1 MRKLF
6 FSIIALLLMLCAC
19 SEQIDTSARYVFQ
32 YHTIASY
39 LEAHPVY
46 SQYVDLLKKVKIN
59 PHRETS
65 TVYQLLTARG
75 NYTVFAITN
84 DAIDAYLQDLVDDGL
99 IAEPTWDSFTD
110 SVKLD
115 SIRAVIVRN
124 SVIDGFDREDQRF
137 SIDQTDKNTEL
148 ALPTLSDHRLTIN
161 DSKTSPDSF
170 FVNKICP
177 IDPVNHDIPVINGF
191 IHQLHKVIAPKD
203 ESCARY
209 LQNILDNKT
218 DGYLLM
224 ARVIQACNLLGMLSK
239 VIDEQYE
246 VMYQRGEIPDMK
258 NYQEKSGGDKSATSG
273 DPDAHAPEHRKYGY
287 TIFAETD
294 DYWRS
299 QGIDPAGPDA
309 LQQLIDWIQK
319 KKMFFTEDANKTDEN
334 YSSPEHILYRWVTYH
349 ILPMR
354 IPSNKLVYHCNEMGY
369 SIARPLSYTIPVF
382 EWYPTLGENPRRLLK
397 IYESKESEGVFL
409 NRFPVLDNTFSGTGN
424 EVSCDPANI
433 GIFIDRESDLAVLND
448 ITNACIY
455 PITTPLAYTDA
466 VRDELA
472 KERIRF
478 DLFSLFP
485 EAITNNIRRADSME
499 GKYQHVYVPQDQ
511 VYKYFENCSI
521 LNEETHFIHYNGY
534 RIDWPNYC
542 QDEDKVFGKYDIMFT
557 LPPVPKRG
565 TYELRYK
572 VLATTARG
580 ITQVYFGSDP
590 NNLPAAGIPINMG
603 VGLARTYLGSSVAE
617 SDFGWHGLD
626 DASYSVDGQADEDA
640 IIEVDH
646 KLRNHGLM
654 KAGRHEYGEG
664 KTARNDARQTRHILV
679 RQTLDPN
686 KTYYIRFKSVLDTD
700 KKELYLDYFE
710 WCPKE
715 IYDNPS
721 KPEDVW

>member
-6 FSIIALLLMLCAC
+6 FSFTALLLMVCAC
-19 SEQIDTSARYVFQ
+19 SEQIDTSSRYVFQ

-46 SQYVDLLKKVKIN
+46 SEYVDLLKKVKIN
-59 PHRETS
+59 PYKETS

-84 DAIDAYLQDLVDDGL
+84 DAIEAYLQDLVDEGL
-99 IAEPTWDSFTD
+99 ISEPSWDAFTD
-110 SVKLD
+110 STKLD

-124 SVIDGFDREDQRF
+124 SVIDGFDREDQRYA
-137 SIDQTDKNTEL
+137 INMVDKNTEL
-148 ALPTLSDHRLTIN
+148 SLPTLSDHRLTIN
-161 DSKTSPDSF
+161 DSKNSPDSF

-177 IDPVNHDIPVINGF
+177 IDPINHDIPVINGY
-191 IHQLHKVIAPKD
+191 IHQLHKVIAPLD

-218 DGYLLM
+218 EGYLMM
-224 ARVIQACNLLGMLSK
+224 ARVIQACNLLDMLGM
-239 VIDEQYE
+239 VRDDVYEQKYL
-246 VMYQRGEIPDMK
+246 RGEIPDMK
-258 NYQEKSGGDKSATSG
+258 DYQAKSGGDKSATSG

-299 QGIDPAGPDA
+299 QGVDPAAPDA
-309 LQQLIDWIQK
+309 LQQLINWLQTN
-319 KKMFFTEDANKTDEN
+319 KMYFSEEANKTDDN
-334 YSSPEHILYRWVTYH
+334 YASPEHILYRWVTYH

-354 IPSNKLVYHCNEMGY
+354 IPANKLVYNCNEIGSPY
-369 SIARPLSYTIPVF
+369 TRPVLSLPIY
-382 EWYPTLGENPRRLLK
+382 EWYCTVGEGLRRLLK
-397 IYESKESEGVFL
+397 IYESKESQGVYL
-409 NRFPVLDNTFSGTGN
+409 NRFPVLDNALSGTGH
-424 EVSCDPANI
+424 EVSCDPHKTGILI
-433 GIFIDRESDLAVLND
+433 GRESDMAVLND

-455 PITTPLAYTDA
+455 PLDGPLAYTDA

-478 DLFSLFP
+478 DLFAMFP
-485 EAITNNIRRADSME
+485 EAISNNLRRADSAE

-511 VYKYFENCSI
+511 TYKYFENCSI

-534 RIDWPNYC
+534 RTDWPNYC

-572 VLATTARG
+572 VLATAARG

-590 NNLPAAGIPINMG
+590 GNLPAAGIPVNMAEG
-603 VGLARTYLGSSVAE
+603 IAITYGGEGASWGDLT
-617 SDFGWHGLD
+617 
-626 DASYSVDGQADEDA
+626 DAGRDEDE
-640 IIEVDH
+640 IIEIDH

-654 KAGRHEYGEG
+654 KAGRHEYGES
-664 KTARNDARQTRHILV
+664 KTARDDERQKRHILV
-679 RQTLDPN
+679 RQTLDP
-686 KTYYIRFKSVLDTD
+686 KYTYYIRFKSVLDTD

>member
-1 MRKLF
+1 MY
-6 FSIIALLLMLCAC
+6 
-19 SEQIDTSARYVFQ
+19 T
-32 YHTIASY
+32 
-39 LEAHPVY
+39 
-46 SQYVDLLKKVKIN
+46 QYVDLLKKVKIN
-59 PHRETS
+59 PYRETS

-84 DAIDAYLQDLVDDGL
+84 DAIDAYLQDLVDEGL
-99 IAEPTWDSFTD
+99 IAEPSWDSFTD

-115 SIRAVIVRN
+115 SIRGVIIRN
-124 SVIDGFDREDQRF
+124 SIIDGFDREDQRY
-137 SIDQTDKNTEL
+137 SINMVDKNTEL
-148 ALPTLSDHRLTIN
+148 SLPTLSDHRLTIN
-161 DSKTSPDSF
+161 DSKNSPDSF

-191 IHQLHKVIAPKD
+191 VHQLHKVIAPRD
-203 ESCARY
+203 ESCSRY

-218 DGYLLM
+218 EGYLMM
-224 ARVIQACNLLGMLSK
+224 ARVIQACGLLDLLSM
-239 VIDEQYE
+239 VRDDEYE
-246 VMYQRGEIPDMK
+246 QKYLRGEIPDMK
-258 NYQEKSGGDKSATSG
+258 DYQAKSGGDKSATAG
-273 DPDAHAPEHRKYGY
+273 DPDAHVPEHRKYGY

-294 DYWRS
+294 EYWRS
-299 QGIDPAGPDA
+299 QGIDPAAPDA
-309 LQQLIDWIQK
+309 LQQLINWLQSN
-319 KKMFFTEDANKTDEN
+319 KMYFSEDANKTDDN

-354 IPSNKLVYHCNEMGY
+354 IPSNKLVYHCNEIGY
-369 SIARPLSYTIPVF
+369 NVSRPLVYTLPVY
-382 EWYPTLGENPRRLLK
+382 EWYCTIGEGIRRLLK

-409 NRFPVLDNTFSGTGN
+409 NRFPVLDNALSGTGY
-424 EVSCDPANI
+424 ELSCDPKKT
-433 GIFIDRESDLAVLND
+433 GIFIDRESDMAVVND

-455 PITTPLAYTDA
+455 PLGGPLAYTDV

-478 DLFSLFP
+478 DLFAMFP

-511 VYKYFENCSI
+511 TYKYFENCSI

-534 RIDWPNYC
+534 RTDWPNYC

-572 VLATTARG
+572 VLATAARG

-590 NNLPAAGIPINMG
+590 GNLPAAGIPVNMAEG
-603 VGLARTYLGSSVAE
+603 IAITYGGDGASW
-617 SDFGWHGLD
+617 SDLTDSGR
-626 DASYSVDGQADEDA
+626 DEDE
-640 IIEVDH
+640 INEIDH

-654 KAGRHEYGEG
+654 KAGRHEYGEN
-664 KTARNDARQTRHILV
+664 KTARDDERQKRHILV
-679 RQTLDPN
+679 RQTLDP
-686 KTYYIRFKSVLDTD
+686 KETYYIRFKSVLDTD

-715 IYDNPS
+715 IYDNPA

>member
-6 FSIIALLLMLCAC
+6 FSLTALLLMVCAC
-19 SEQIDTSARYVFQ
+19 SEQIDTSSRYVFQ

-39 LEAHPVY
+39 LESHPVY
-46 SQYVDLLKKVKIN
+46 SGYVDLLKKVKIN
-59 PHRETS
+59 PYKETS

-84 DAIDAYLQDLVDDGL
+84 DAIDAYLQDLVEEGL
-99 IAEPTWDSFTD
+99 ITEPSWESFTD

-115 SIRAVIVRN
+115 SIRGVIVRN
-124 SVIDGFDREDQRF
+124 SVIDGFDREDQRY

-161 DSKTSPDSF
+161 DSKNSPDSF

-177 IDPVNHDIPVINGF
+177 IDPVNHDIPVINGY

-209 LQNILDNKT
+209 LQNILDNRT
-218 DGYLLM
+218 DGYLMM
-224 ARVIQACNLLGMLSK
+224 ARVIQACGLLDMLAM
-239 VIDEQYE
+239 VIDDVYEQKYL
-246 VMYQRGEIPDMK
+246 RGEIPDMK
-258 NYQEKSGGDKSATSG
+258 DYQAKSGGDKSATPG

-287 TIFAETD
+287 TIFAEPD
-294 DYWRS
+294 EYWRS
-299 QGIDPAGPDA
+299 QGVDPAAPDA
-309 LQQLIDWIQK
+309 LQQLINWIQK
-319 KKMFFTEDANKTDEN
+319 NKMYFSEDENKTDEN

-354 IPSNKLVYHCNEMGY
+354 IPANKLVYHCNEMGY
-369 SIARPLSYTIPVF
+369 SVARPLTYTLPVY
-382 EWYPTLGENPRRLLK
+382 EWYCTVGKGIRRLLK
-397 IYESKESEGVFL
+397 IYESKESEGVYL
-409 NRFPVLDNTFSGTGN
+409 NRFPVIDNALTGTGF
-424 EVSCDPANI
+424 EISCEANKS
-433 GIFIDRESDLAVLND
+433 GILVDRESDKTVVND
-448 ITNACIY
+448 IVNACIY
-455 PITTPLAYTDA
+455 PLAGPLAYTDA

-478 DLFSLFP
+478 DLFAMFP
-485 EAITNNIRRADSME
+485 EAITNNLRRADSSE
-499 GKYQHVYVPQDQ
+499 GKYQHVYVPQDPT
-511 VYKYFENCSI
+511 YKYFDNCSI

-534 RIDWPNYC
+534 RTDWPNYC

-572 VLATTARG
+572 VLATAARG

-590 NNLPAAGIPINMG
+590 GNLPAAGIPVNMAEG
-603 VGLARTYLGSSVAE
+603 IAITYAGEGGSWG
-617 SDFGWHGLD
+617 DLTDNGR
-626 DASYSVDGQADEDA
+626 DEDD
-640 IIEVDH
+640 IIEIDH

-664 KTARNDARQTRHILV
+664 KTARDDERQKRHILV
-679 RQTLDPN
+679 RQTLDPKN
-686 KTYYIRFKSVLDTD
+686 TYYIRFKSVLDTD

>member
-6 FSIIALLLMLCAC
+6 FSLTALLLMVCAC
-19 SEQIDTSARYVFQ
+19 SEQIDTSSRYVFQ

-39 LEAHPVY
+39 LESHPVY
-46 SQYVDLLKKVKIN
+46 SEYVDLLKKVKIN
-59 PHRETS
+59 PYKETS

-84 DAIDAYLQDLVDDGL
+84 DAIDTYLQDLVEEGL
-99 IAEPTWDSFTD
+99 ITEPTWESFTD

-115 SIRAVIVRN
+115 SIRGVIVRN
-124 SVIDGFDREDQRF
+124 SVIDGFDREDQRY

-161 DSKTSPDSF
+161 DSKNSPDSF

-177 IDPVNHDIPVINGF
+177 IDPVNHDIPVINGY

-209 LQNILDNKT
+209 LQNILDNRT
-218 DGYLLM
+218 DGYLMM
-224 ARVIQACNLLGMLSK
+224 ARVIQACGLLDMLAM
-239 VIDEQYE
+239 VIDDVYEQKYL
-246 VMYQRGEIPDMK
+246 RGEIPDMK
-258 NYQEKSGGDKSATSG
+258 DYQAKSGGDKSATPG

-287 TIFAETD
+287 TIFAEPD
-294 DYWRS
+294 EYWRS
-299 QGIDPAGPDA
+299 QGVDPAAPDA
-309 LQQLIDWIQK
+309 LQQLINWIQK
-319 KKMFFTEDANKTDEN
+319 NKMYFSEDENKTDEN

-354 IPSNKLVYHCNEMGY
+354 IPANKLVYHCNEMGY
-369 SIARPLSYTIPVF
+369 SVARPLTYTLPVY
-382 EWYPTLGENPRRLLK
+382 EWYCTVGKGIRRLLK
-397 IYESKESEGVFL
+397 IYESKESEGVYL
-409 NRFPVLDNTFSGTGN
+409 NRFPVIDNALTGTGF
-424 EVSCDPANI
+424 EISCEANKS
-433 GIFIDRESDLAVLND
+433 GILVDRESDKTVVND
-448 ITNACIY
+448 IVNACIY
-455 PITTPLAYTDA
+455 PLAGPLAYTDA

-478 DLFSLFP
+478 DLFAMFP
-485 EAITNNIRRADSME
+485 EAITNNLRRADSSE
-499 GKYQHVYVPQDQ
+499 GKYQHVYVPQDPT
-511 VYKYFENCSI
+511 YKYFDNCSI

-534 RIDWPNYC
+534 RTDWPNYC

-572 VLATTARG
+572 VLATDARG

-590 NNLPAAGIPINMG
+590 GNLPAAGIPVNMAEG
-603 VGLARTYLGSSVAE
+603 IAITYAGEGGSWG
-617 SDFGWHGLD
+617 DLTDNGR
-626 DASYSVDGQADEDA
+626 DEDD
-640 IIEVDH
+640 IIEIDH

-664 KTARNDARQTRHILV
+664 KTARDDERQKRHILV
-679 RQTLDPN
+679 RQTLDPKN
-686 KTYYIRFKSVLDTD
+686 TYYIRFKSVLDTD

>member
-6 FSIIALLLMLCAC
+6 FSLTALLLMVCAC
-19 SEQIDTSARYVFQ
+19 SEQIDTSSRYVFQ

-39 LEAHPVY
+39 LESHPVY
-46 SQYVDLLKKVKIN
+46 SEYVDLLKKVKIN
-59 PHRETS
+59 PYKETS

-84 DAIDAYLQDLVDDGL
+84 DAIDTYLQDLVEEGL
-99 IAEPTWDSFTD
+99 ITEPTWESFTD

-115 SIRAVIVRN
+115 SIRGVIVRN
-124 SVIDGFDREDQRF
+124 SVIDGFDREDQRY

-161 DSKTSPDSF
+161 DSKNSPDSF

-177 IDPVNHDIPVINGF
+177 IDPVNHDIPVINGY

-209 LQNILDNKT
+209 LQNILDNRT
-218 DGYLLM
+218 DGYLMM
-224 ARVIQACNLLGMLSK
+224 ARVIQACGLLDMLGM
-239 VIDEQYE
+239 VIDDVYEQKYL
-246 VMYQRGEIPDMK
+246 RGEIPDMK
-258 NYQEKSGGDKSATSG
+258 DYQAKSGGDKSATPG

-287 TIFAETD
+287 TIFAEPD

-299 QGIDPAGPDA
+299 QGVDPAAPDA
-309 LQQLIDWIQK
+309 LQQLINWIQK
-319 KKMFFTEDANKTDEN
+319 NKMYFSEDENITDDN

-354 IPSNKLVYHCNEMGY
+354 IPANKLVYHCNEMGY
-369 SIARPLSYTIPVF
+369 SVARPLTYTLPVY
-382 EWYPTLGENPRRLLK
+382 EWYCTVGKGIRRLLK
-397 IYESKESEGVFL
+397 IYESKESEGVYL
-409 NRFPVLDNTFSGTGN
+409 NRFPVIDNALTGTGF
-424 EVSCDPANI
+424 EISCEANKS
-433 GIFIDRESDLAVLND
+433 GILVDRESDKTVVND
-448 ITNACIY
+448 IVNACIY
-455 PITTPLAYTDA
+455 PLAGPLAYTDA

-478 DLFSLFP
+478 DLFAMFP
-485 EAITNNIRRADSME
+485 EAITNNLRRADSSE
-499 GKYQHVYVPQDQ
+499 GKYQHVYVPQDPT
-511 VYKYFENCSI
+511 YKYFDNCSI

-534 RIDWPNYC
+534 RTDWPNYC

-572 VLATTARG
+572 VLATAARG

-590 NNLPAAGIPINMG
+590 GNLPAAGIPVNMAEG
-603 VGLARTYLGSSVAE
+603 IAITYAGEGGSWG
-617 SDFGWHGLD
+617 DLTDNGR
-626 DASYSVDGQADEDA
+626 DEDD
-640 IIEVDH
+640 IIEIDH

-664 KTARNDARQTRHILV
+664 KTARDDERQKRHILV
-679 RQTLDPN
+679 RQTLDPKN
-686 KTYYIRFKSVLDTD
+686 TYYIRFKSVLDTD

>member
-6 FSIIALLLMLCAC
+6 FSFTALLLMVCAC
-19 SEQIDTSARYVFQ
+19 SEQIDTSERYVFQ

-46 SQYVDLLKKVKIN
+46 SEYVDLLKKVKIN
-59 PHRETS
+59 PYKETS

-84 DAIDAYLQDLVDDGL
+84 DAIEDYLQDLVDGGL
-99 IAEPTWDSFTD
+99 ISEPSWDAFTD
-110 SVKLD
+110 SAKLD

-124 SVIDGFDREDQRF
+124 SVIDGFDREDQRY
-137 SIDQTDKNTEL
+137 SINMVDKNTEL
-148 ALPTLSDHRLTIN
+148 SLPTLSDHRLTIN
-161 DSKTSPDSF
+161 DSKNSPDSF
-170 FVNKICP
+170 FVNNICP
-177 IDPVNHDIPVINGF
+177 IDPINHDIPVINGY
-191 IHQLHKVIAPKD
+191 IHQLHKVIAPLD

-218 DGYLLM
+218 EGYLMM
-224 ARVIQACNLLGMLSK
+224 ARVIQACNLLDMLSM
-239 VIDEQYE
+239 VRDDVYEQKYL
-246 VMYQRGEIPDMK
+246 RGEIPDMK
-258 NYQEKSGGDKSATSG
+258 DYQAKSGGDKSATPG

-294 DYWRS
+294 EYWRS
-299 QGIDPAGPDA
+299 QGIDPAAPDA
-309 LQQLIDWIQK
+309 LQQLIDWLQK
-319 KKMFFTEDANKTDEN
+319 NKMYFSEEVNKTDDN
-334 YSSPEHILYRWVTYH
+334 YASPEHILYRWVTYH

-354 IPSNKLVYHCNEMGY
+354 IPANKLVYNCNEIGSPY
-369 SIARPLSYTIPVF
+369 TRPVLSLPVY
-382 EWYPTLGENPRRLLK
+382 EWYCTVGEGLRRLLK
-397 IYESKESEGVFL
+397 IYESKESQGVYL
-409 NRFPVLDNTFSGTGN
+409 NRFPVLDNSLSGSGH
-424 EVSCDPANI
+424 EVSCDPHKTGILI
-433 GIFIDRESDLAVLND
+433 GRESDKAVLND

-455 PITTPLAYTDA
+455 PLDGPLAYTDA
-466 VRDELA
+466 LRDELA

-478 DLFSLFP
+478 DLFAMVP
-485 EAITNNIRRADSME
+485 EAISNNLRRADSAE

-511 VYKYFENCSI
+511 TYKYFENCSI

-534 RIDWPNYC
+534 RTDWPNYC

-572 VLATTARG
+572 VLATAARG

-590 NNLPAAGIPINMG
+590 GNLPAAGIPVNMAEG
-603 VGLARTYLGSSVAE
+603 IAITYAGEGGSWG
-617 SDFGWHGLD
+617 DLTDTGR
-626 DASYSVDGQADEDA
+626 DEDE
-640 IIEVDH
+640 IIEIDH

-654 KAGRHEYGEG
+654 KAGRHEFGEN
-664 KTARNDARQTRHILV
+664 KTARDDERQKRHILV
-679 RQTLDPN
+679 RQTLDP
-686 KTYYIRFKSVLDTD
+686 KYTYYIRFKSVLDTD

>member
-6 FSIIALLLMLCAC
+6 FSLIALLLMVCAC
-19 SEQIDTSARYVFQ
+19 SEQIDTSSRYVFQ

-39 LEAHPVY
+39 LESHPVY
-46 SQYVDLLKKVKIN
+46 SEYVDLLKKVKIN
-59 PHRETS
+59 PYKETS

-84 DAIDAYLQDLVDDGL
+84 DAIDTYLQDLVEEGL
-99 IAEPTWDSFTD
+99 ITEPTWESFTD

-115 SIRAVIVRN
+115 SIRGVIVRN
-124 SVIDGFDREDQRF
+124 SVIDGFDREDQRY

-161 DSKTSPDSF
+161 DSKNSPDSF

-177 IDPVNHDIPVINGF
+177 IDPVNHDIPVINGY

-209 LQNILDNKT
+209 LQNILDNRT
-218 DGYLLM
+218 DGYLMM
-224 ARVIQACNLLGMLSK
+224 ARVIQACGLLDMLAM
-239 VIDEQYE
+239 VIDDVYEQKYL
-246 VMYQRGEIPDMK
+246 RGEIPDMK
-258 NYQEKSGGDKSATSG
+258 DYQAKSGGDKSATPG

-287 TIFAETD
+287 TIFAEPD
-294 DYWRS
+294 EYWRS
-299 QGIDPAGPDA
+299 QGVDPAAPDA
-309 LQQLIDWIQK
+309 LQQLINWIQK
-319 KKMFFTEDANKTDEN
+319 NKMYFSEDENKTDEN

-354 IPSNKLVYHCNEMGY
+354 IPANKLVYHCNEMGY
-369 SIARPLSYTIPVF
+369 SVARPLTYTLPVY
-382 EWYPTLGENPRRLLK
+382 EWYCTVGKGIRRLLK
-397 IYESKESEGVFL
+397 IYESKESEGVYL
-409 NRFPVLDNTFSGTGN
+409 NRFPVIDNALTGTGF
-424 EVSCDPANI
+424 EISCEANKS
-433 GIFIDRESDLAVLND
+433 GILVDRESDKTVVND
-448 ITNACIY
+448 IVNACIY
-455 PITTPLAYTDA
+455 PLAGPLAYTDA

-478 DLFSLFP
+478 DLFAMFP
-485 EAITNNIRRADSME
+485 EAITNNLRRADSAE
-499 GKYQHVYVPQDQ
+499 GKYQHVYVPQNPT
-511 VYKYFENCSI
+511 YKYFENCSI

-534 RIDWPNYC
+534 RTDWPNYC

-572 VLATTARG
+572 VLATAARG

-590 NNLPAAGIPINMG
+590 GNLPAAGIPVNMAEG
-603 VGLARTYLGSSVAE
+603 IAITYAGEGGSWG
-617 SDFGWHGLD
+617 DLTDTGR
-626 DASYSVDGQADEDA
+626 DEDD
-640 IIEVDH
+640 IIEIDH

-664 KTARNDARQTRHILV
+664 KTARDDERQKRHILV
-679 RQTLDPN
+679 RQTLDPKN
-686 KTYYIRFKSVLDTD
+686 TYYIRFKSVLDTD

>member
-6 FSIIALLLMLCAC
+6 FSLIALLLMVCAC
-19 SEQIDTSARYVFQ
+19 SEQIDTSSRYVFQ

-39 LEAHPVY
+39 LESHPVY
-46 SQYVDLLKKVKIN
+46 SEYVDLLKKVKIN
-59 PHRETS
+59 PYKETS

-84 DAIDAYLQDLVDDGL
+84 DAIDTYLQDLVEEGL
-99 IAEPTWDSFTD
+99 ITEPTWESFTD

-115 SIRAVIVRN
+115 SIRGVIVRN
-124 SVIDGFDREDQRF
+124 SVIDGFDREDQRY

-161 DSKTSPDSF
+161 DSKNSPDSF

-177 IDPVNHDIPVINGF
+177 IDPVNHDIPVINGY

-209 LQNILDNKT
+209 LQNILDNRT
-218 DGYLLM
+218 DGYLMM
-224 ARVIQACNLLGMLSK
+224 ARVIQACGLLDMLGM
-239 VIDEQYE
+239 VIDDVYEQKYL
-246 VMYQRGEIPDMK
+246 RGEIPDMK
-258 NYQEKSGGDKSATSG
+258 DYQAKSGGDKSATPG

-287 TIFAETD
+287 TIFAEPD

-299 QGIDPAGPDA
+299 QGVDPAAPDA
-309 LQQLIDWIQK
+309 LQQLINWIQK
-319 KKMFFTEDANKTDEN
+319 NKMYFSEDENKTDDN

-354 IPSNKLVYHCNEMGY
+354 IPANKLVYHCNEMGY
-369 SIARPLSYTIPVF
+369 SVARPLTYTLPVY
-382 EWYPTLGENPRRLLK
+382 EWYCTVGKGIRRLLK
-397 IYESKESEGVFL
+397 IYESKESEGVYL
-409 NRFPVLDNTFSGTGN
+409 NRFPVIDNALTGTGF
-424 EVSCDPANI
+424 EISCEANKS
-433 GIFIDRESDLAVLND
+433 GILVDRESDKTVVND
-448 ITNACIY
+448 IVNACIY
-455 PITTPLAYTDA
+455 PLAGPLAYTDA

-478 DLFSLFP
+478 DLFAMFP
-485 EAITNNIRRADSME
+485 EAITNNLRRADSAE
-499 GKYQHVYVPQDQ
+499 GKYQHVYVPQDPT
-511 VYKYFENCSI
+511 YKYFENCSI

-534 RIDWPNYC
+534 RTDWPNYC

-572 VLATTARG
+572 VLATAARG

-590 NNLPAAGIPINMG
+590 GNLPAAGIPVNMAEG
-603 VGLARTYLGSSVAE
+603 IAITYAGEGGPWGDLTDNGR
-617 SDFGWHGLD
+617 
-626 DASYSVDGQADEDA
+626 DEDD
-640 IIEVDH
+640 IIEIDH

-664 KTARNDARQTRHILV
+664 KTARDDERQKRHILV
-679 RQTLDPN
+679 RQTLDPKN
-686 KTYYIRFKSVLDTD
+686 TYYIRFKSVLDTD

>member
-6 FSIIALLLMLCAC
+6 FSLTALLFMFCAC
-19 SEQIDTSARYVFQ
+19 SEQIDNSSRYVFQ
-32 YHTIASY
+32 YHTVASY
-39 LEAHPVY
+39 LEEHPVY
-46 SQYVDLLKKVKIN
+46 SEYVDLLKKVKIN
-59 PHRETS
+59 PYKETS
-65 TVYQLLTARG
+65 TVYQLMTARG

-84 DAIDAYLQDLVDDGL
+84 DAINEYLQDLVEEGL
-99 IAEPTWDSFTD
+99 ITEPSWESFTD

-124 SVIDGFDREDQRF
+124 SIIDGFDREDQRY
-137 SIDQTDKNTEL
+137 SIDLVDKNTEL

-161 DSKTSPDSF
+161 DTKNSTDSF

-191 IHQLHKVIAPKD
+191 IHQLHKVIAPRD

-218 DGYLLM
+218 DGYLMM
-224 ARVIQACNLLGMLSK
+224 ARVIQACGLLDMLSM
-239 VIDEQYE
+239 VRDDEYE
-246 VMYQRGEIPDMK
+246 QKYLRGEIPDMK
-258 NYQEKSGGDKSATSG
+258 DYQAKSGGDKSATAG
-273 DPDAHAPEHRKYGY
+273 DPDAHSPEHRKYGY

-294 DYWRS
+294 EYWRS
-299 QGIDPAGPDA
+299 QGVDPAAPDA
-309 LQQLIDWIQK
+309 LQQLINWIQTN
-319 KKMFFTEDANKTDEN
+319 KMYFSEDPNLTDDN
-334 YSSPEHILYRWVTYH
+334 YASPKHILYRWVTYH

-354 IPSNKLVYHCNEMGY
+354 IPANKLVYNCNEIGSPY
-369 SIARPLSYTIPVF
+369 NRPILSLPIY
-382 EWYPTLGENPRRLLK
+382 EWYCTVGEGIRRLLK
-397 IYESKESEGVFL
+397 IYESKQSEGVYL
-409 NRFPVLDNTFSGTGN
+409 NRFPVLDNALSGTGQ
-424 EVSCDPANI
+424 ELSCDPQRLGINI
-433 GIFIDRESDLAVLND
+433 GRESEKAVLND

-455 PITTPLAYTDA
+455 PIDGPLAYTDA

-485 EAITNNIRRADSME
+485 EAITNNLRRADSAE
-499 GKYQHVYVPQDQ
+499 GKYQHVYVPQDPT
-511 VYKYFENCSI
+511 YKYFESCSI

-534 RIDWPNYC
+534 RTDWPNYC

-572 VLATTARG
+572 VLATAARG

-590 NNLPAAGIPINMG
+590 GNLPAAGIPVNMAEG
-603 VGLARTYLGSSVAE
+603 IAITYAGEGGSW
-617 SDFGWHGLD
+617 SDLTDNGR
-626 DASYSVDGQADEDA
+626 DEDE
-640 IIEVDH
+640 IIEIDH

-654 KAGRHEYGEG
+654 KAGRHEYGEN
-664 KTARNDARQTRHILV
+664 KTARDDERQKRHILV
-679 RQTLDPN
+679 RQTLDP
-686 KTYYIRFKSVLDTD
+686 KETYYIRFKSVLDTD

>member
-6 FSIIALLLMLCAC
+6 FSLTALLLMVCAC
-19 SEQIDTSARYVFQ
+19 SEQIDTSSRYVFQ

-39 LEAHPVY
+39 LESHPVY
-46 SQYVDLLKKVKIN
+46 SEYVDLLKKVKIN
-59 PHRETS
+59 PYKETS

-84 DAIDAYLQDLVDDGL
+84 DAIDTYLQDLVEEGL
-99 IAEPTWDSFTD
+99 ITEPTWESFTD

-115 SIRAVIVRN
+115 SIRGVIVRN
-124 SVIDGFDREDQRF
+124 SVIDGFDREDQRY

-161 DSKTSPDSF
+161 DSKNSPDSF

-177 IDPVNHDIPVINGF
+177 IDPVNHDIPVINGY

-209 LQNILDNKT
+209 LQNILDNRT
-218 DGYLLM
+218 DGYLMM
-224 ARVIQACNLLGMLSK
+224 ARVIQACGLLDMLAM
-239 VIDEQYE
+239 VIDDVYEQKYL
-246 VMYQRGEIPDMK
+246 RGEIPDMK
-258 NYQEKSGGDKSATSG
+258 DYQAKSGGDKSATPG

-287 TIFAETD
+287 TIFAEPD
-294 DYWRS
+294 EYWRS
-299 QGIDPAGPDA
+299 QGVDPAAPDA
-309 LQQLIDWIQK
+309 LQQLINWIQK
-319 KKMFFTEDANKTDEN
+319 NKMYFSEDENKTDEN

-354 IPSNKLVYHCNEMGY
+354 IPANKLVYHCNEMGY
-369 SIARPLSYTIPVF
+369 SVARPLTYTLPVY
-382 EWYPTLGENPRRLLK
+382 EWYCTVGKGIRRLLK
-397 IYESKESEGVFL
+397 IYESKESEGVYL
-409 NRFPVLDNTFSGTGN
+409 NRFPVIDNALTGTGF
-424 EVSCDPANI
+424 EISCEANKS
-433 GIFIDRESDLAVLND
+433 GILVDRESDKTVVND
-448 ITNACIY
+448 IVNACIY
-455 PITTPLAYTDA
+455 PLAGPLAYTDA

-478 DLFSLFP
+478 DLFAMFP
-485 EAITNNIRRADSME
+485 EAITNNLRRADSSE
-499 GKYQHVYVPQDQ
+499 GKYQHVYVPQDPT
-511 VYKYFENCSI
+511 YKYFDNCSI

-534 RIDWPNYC
+534 RTDWPNYC

-572 VLATTARG
+572 VLATAARG

-590 NNLPAAGIPINMG
+590 GNLPAAGIPVNMAEG
-603 VGLARTYLGSSVAE
+603 IAITYAGEGGSWG
-617 SDFGWHGLD
+617 DLTDNGR
-626 DASYSVDGQADEDA
+626 DEDD
-640 IIEVDH
+640 IIEIDH

-664 KTARNDARQTRHILV
+664 KTARDDERQKRHILV
-679 RQTLDPN
+679 RQTLDPKN
-686 KTYYIRFKSVLDTD
+686 TYYIRFKSVLDTD

>member
-6 FSIIALLLMLCAC
+6 FPLTVLLLIVCAC
-19 SEQIDTSARYVFQ
+19 TEQIDTSSRYVFQ

-59 PHRETS
+59 PYRETS
-65 TVYQLLTARG
+65 TVYQLMTARG

-84 DAIDAYLQDLVDDGL
+84 DAIDAYLQDLVEEGL
-99 IAEPTWDSFTD
+99 IAEPSWDSFTD

-115 SIRAVIVRN
+115 SIRSVIVRN
-124 SVIDGFDREDQRF
+124 SVIDGFDREDQRY
-137 SIDQTDKNTEL
+137 SINMVDKNTEL

-161 DSKTSPDSF
+161 DNKNAPDSF
-170 FVNKICP
+170 YVNKICP
-177 IDPVNHDIPVINGF
+177 IDPINHDITVINGY

-218 DGYLLM
+218 DGYLMM
-224 ARVIQACNLLGMLSK
+224 ARAIQACQLLDLLSM
-239 VIDEQYE
+239 VRDDEYE
-246 VMYQRGEIPDMK
+246 QMYQRGEIPDMK
-258 NYQEKSGGDKSATSG
+258 DYQAKSGGDKSATSG
-273 DPDAHAPEHRKYGY
+273 DPDAHVPEHRKYGY

-294 DYWRS
+294 EYWRS
-299 QGIDPAGPDA
+299 QGIDPTAPDA
-309 LQQLIDWIQK
+309 LQQLISWLQNN
-319 KKMFFTEDANKTDEN
+319 KMYFSEDVNKTDDN
-334 YSSPEHILYRWVTYH
+334 YASPDHLLYRWVTYH

-354 IPSNKLVYHCNEMGY
+354 IPSNKLVYHCNEIGY
-369 SIARPLSYTIPVF
+369 STAKPAVYTIPVY
-382 EWYPTLGENPRRLLK
+382 EWYATLGDSPRRLLK
-397 IYESKESEGVFL
+397 LYESKESQGVYL
-409 NRFPVLDNTFSGTGN
+409 NRFPVLDNVLTGTGY
-424 EVSCDPANI
+424 ELSCEQEKV
-433 GIFIDRESDLAVLND
+433 GIFIDKESENAVVND

-455 PITTPLAYTDA
+455 PIARCLAYTDA
-466 VRDELA
+466 VRDELG

-478 DLFSLFP
+478 DLFAMFP

-511 VYKYFENCSI
+511 VYKYFENVSI

-534 RIDWPNYC
+534 RTDWPNYC

-572 VLATTARG
+572 VLATAARG

-590 NNLPAAGIPINMG
+590 GNLPAAGIPINMAEG
-603 VGLARTYLGSSVAE
+603 IAKTYAGEAGSW
-617 SDFGWHGLD
+617 SDLT
-626 DASYSVDGQADEDA
+626 DAGRDEDQ
-640 IIEVDH
+640 IIEIDH

-664 KTARNDARQTRHILV
+664 KTARDDERQKRHILV
-679 RQTLDPN
+679 RQTLDP
-686 KTYYIRFKSVLDTD
+686 KETYYIRFKSVLDTD

>member
-6 FSIIALLLMLCAC
+6 FSLTALLLMVCAC
-19 SEQIDTSARYVFQ
+19 SEQIDDSTRYVFK
-32 YHTIASY
+32 YYTVASY

-59 PHRETS
+59 PYKETS
-65 TVYQLLTARG
+65 TVYQLMTARG

-84 DAIDAYLQDLVDDGL
+84 DAIDAYLQDLVDEGL
-99 IAEPTWDSFTD
+99 IAEPSWDSFTD
-110 SVKLD
+110 STKLD

-124 SVIDGFDREDQRF
+124 SIIDGFDREDQRY
-137 SIDQTDKNTEL
+137 SIGLTEKNTEL

-161 DSKTSPDSF
+161 DSKDSPDSF
-170 FVNKICP
+170 FVNRVCP
-177 IDPVNHDIPVINGF
+177 IDPVNCDIPLINGYL
-191 IHQLHKVIAPKD
+191 HQIHKVIAPKD

-218 DGYLLM
+218 EGYLMM
-224 ARVIQACNLLGMLSK
+224 ARVIQACNLLPLLSK
-239 VIDEQYE
+239 VRDESYE
-246 VMYQRGEIPDMK
+246 QKYLRGEIPDMK
-258 NYQEKSGGDKSATSG
+258 DYQAKSGGDKSATSG
-273 DPDAHAPEHRKYGY
+273 DPDAHVPEHRKFGF

-294 DYWRS
+294 EYWRS
-299 QGIDPAGPDA
+299 QGIDPAASDA
-309 LQQLIDWIQK
+309 IKQLVEWIK
-319 KKMFFTEDANKTDEN
+319 NNKMYFSEDANISDDN
-334 YSSPEHILYRWVTYH
+334 YDSPNHILYRWVTYH

-354 IPSNKLVYHCNEMGY
+354 IPSNKLVYHSNEMGY
-369 SIARPLSYTIPVF
+369 NWRTPSTATYTIPVY
-382 EWYPTLGENPRRLLK
+382 EWYPTLGDSPRRLLK
-397 IYESKESEGVFL
+397 LYESKESAGVFL
-409 NRFPVLDNTFSGTGN
+409 NRFPVLDNSYSGTGY
-424 EVSCDPANI
+424 ELSCEPNKT
-433 GIFIDRESDLAVLND
+433 GIFIDKESDKAVVND
-448 ITNACIY
+448 IINACIY
-455 PITTPLAYTDA
+455 PIAGPLAYTDA
-466 VRDELA
+466 VCDNLA

-499 GKYQHVYVPQDQ
+499 GKCQHVYVPQDQ
-511 VYKYFENCSI
+511 IYKYFENCSI

-572 VLATTARG
+572 VLATSARG

-590 NNLPAAGIPINMG
+590 GNLPAAGIPVNMSI
-603 VGLARTYLGSSVAE
+603 GLPRTFLGEAASG
-617 SDFGWHGLD
+617 DGWYGLD
-626 DASYSVDGQADEDA
+626 DDSYKVDGAHDVDA
-640 IIEVDH
+640 IIELDH
-646 KLRNHGLM
+646 RLRNHGMM

-679 RQTLDPN
+679 RQTLDP
-686 KTYYIRFKSVLDTD
+686 KETYYIRFKSVLDTD

-721 KPEDVW
+721 EPEDVW

>member
-1 MRKLF
+1 MY
-6 FSIIALLLMLCAC
+6 
-19 SEQIDTSARYVFQ
+19 SE
-32 YHTIASY
+32 
-39 LEAHPVY
+39 
-46 SQYVDLLKKVKIN
+46 YVDLLKKVKIN
-59 PHRETS
+59 PYKETS

-84 DAIDAYLQDLVDDGL
+84 DAIEDYLQDLVDGGL
-99 IAEPTWDSFTD
+99 ISEPSWDAFTD
-110 SVKLD
+110 SAKLD

-124 SVIDGFDREDQRF
+124 SVIDGFDREDQRY
-137 SIDQTDKNTEL
+137 SINMVDKNTEL
-148 ALPTLSDHRLTIN
+148 SLPTLSDHRLTIN
-161 DSKTSPDSF
+161 DSKNSPDSF
-170 FVNKICP
+170 FVNNICP
-177 IDPVNHDIPVINGF
+177 IDPINHDIPVINGY
-191 IHQLHKVIAPKD
+191 IHQLHKVIAPLD

-218 DGYLLM
+218 EGYLMM
-224 ARVIQACNLLGMLSK
+224 ARVIQACNLLDMLSM
-239 VIDEQYE
+239 VRDDVYEQKYL
-246 VMYQRGEIPDMK
+246 RGEIPDMK
-258 NYQEKSGGDKSATSG
+258 DYQAKSGGDKSATPG

-294 DYWRS
+294 EYWRS
-299 QGIDPAGPDA
+299 QGIDPAAPDA
-309 LQQLIDWIQK
+309 LQQLIDWLQK
-319 KKMFFTEDANKTDEN
+319 NKMYFSEEVNNTDDN
-334 YSSPEHILYRWVTYH
+334 YASPEHILYRWVTYH

-354 IPSNKLVYHCNEMGY
+354 IPANKLVYNCNEIGSPY
-369 SIARPLSYTIPVF
+369 TRPVLSLPVY
-382 EWYPTLGENPRRLLK
+382 EWYCTVGEGLRRLLK
-397 IYESKESEGVFL
+397 IYESKESQGVYL
-409 NRFPVLDNTFSGTGN
+409 NRFPVLDNSLSGSGH
-424 EVSCDPANI
+424 EVSCDPHKTGILI
-433 GIFIDRESDLAVLND
+433 GRESDKAVLND

-455 PITTPLAYTDA
+455 PLDGPLAYTDA

-478 DLFSLFP
+478 DLFAMFP
-485 EAITNNIRRADSME
+485 EAISNNLRRADSAE

-511 VYKYFENCSI
+511 TYKYFENCSI

-534 RIDWPNYC
+534 RTDWPNYC

-572 VLATTARG
+572 VLATAARG

-590 NNLPAAGIPINMG
+590 GNLPAAGIPVNMAEG
-603 VGLARTYLGSSVAE
+603 IAITYAGEGGSWG
-617 SDFGWHGLD
+617 DLTDTGR
-626 DASYSVDGQADEDA
+626 DEDE
-640 IIEVDH
+640 IIEIDH

-654 KAGRHEYGEG
+654 KAGRHEFGEN
-664 KTARNDARQTRHILV
+664 KTARDDERQKRHILV
-679 RQTLDPN
+679 RQTLDP
-686 KTYYIRFKSVLDTD
+686 KYTYYIRFKSVLDTD

>member
-6 FSIIALLLMLCAC
+6 FSLTALLLMVCAC
-19 SEQIDTSARYVFQ
+19 SEQIDTSSRYVFQ

-39 LEAHPVY
+39 LESHPVY
-46 SQYVDLLKKVKIN
+46 SEYVDLLKKVKIN
-59 PHRETS
+59 PYKETS

-84 DAIDAYLQDLVDDGL
+84 DAIDTYLQDLVEEGL
-99 IAEPTWDSFTD
+99 ITEPTWESFTD

-115 SIRAVIVRN
+115 SIRGVIVRN
-124 SVIDGFDREDQRF
+124 SVIDGFDREDQRY

-161 DSKTSPDSF
+161 DSKNSPDSF

-177 IDPVNHDIPVINGF
+177 IDPVNHDIPVINGY

-209 LQNILDNKT
+209 LQNILDNRT
-218 DGYLLM
+218 DGYLMM
-224 ARVIQACNLLGMLSK
+224 ARVIQACGLLDMLAM
-239 VIDEQYE
+239 VIDDVYEQKYL
-246 VMYQRGEIPDMK
+246 RGEIPDMK
-258 NYQEKSGGDKSATSG
+258 DYQAKSGGDKSATPG

-287 TIFAETD
+287 TIFAEPD
-294 DYWRS
+294 EYWRS
-299 QGIDPAGPDA
+299 QGVDPAAPDA
-309 LQQLIDWIQK
+309 LQQLINWIQK
-319 KKMFFTEDANKTDEN
+319 NKMYFSEDENKTDEN

-354 IPSNKLVYHCNEMGY
+354 IPANKLVYHCNEMGY
-369 SIARPLSYTIPVF
+369 SVARPLTYTLPVY
-382 EWYPTLGENPRRLLK
+382 EWYCTVGKGIRRLLK
-397 IYESKESEGVFL
+397 IYESKESEGVYL
-409 NRFPVLDNTFSGTGN
+409 NRFPVIDNALTGTGF
-424 EVSCDPANI
+424 EISCEANKS
-433 GIFIDRESDLAVLND
+433 GILVDRESDKTVVND
-448 ITNACIY
+448 IVNACIY
-455 PITTPLAYTDA
+455 PLAGPLAYTDA

-478 DLFSLFP
+478 DLFAMFP
-485 EAITNNIRRADSME
+485 EAITNNLRRADSAE
-499 GKYQHVYVPQDQ
+499 GKYQHVYVPQDPT
-511 VYKYFENCSI
+511 YKYFENCSI

-534 RIDWPNYC
+534 RTDWPNYC

-572 VLATTARG
+572 VLATAARG

-590 NNLPAAGIPINMG
+590 GNLPAAGIPVNMAEG
-603 VGLARTYLGSSVAE
+603 IAITYAGEGGSWG
-617 SDFGWHGLD
+617 DLTDNGR
-626 DASYSVDGQADEDA
+626 DEDD
-640 IIEVDH
+640 IIEIDH

-664 KTARNDARQTRHILV
+664 KTARDDERQKRHILV
-679 RQTLDPN
+679 RQTLDPKN
-686 KTYYIRFKSVLDTD
+686 TYYIRFKSVLDTD

>member
-6 FSIIALLLMLCAC
+6 FSLTALLLMVCAC
-19 SEQIDTSARYVFQ
+19 SEQIDTSSRYVFQ

-39 LEAHPVY
+39 LESHPVY
-46 SQYVDLLKKVKIN
+46 SEYVDLLKKVKIN
-59 PHRETS
+59 PYKETS

-84 DAIDAYLQDLVDDGL
+84 DAIDTYLQDLVEEGL
-99 IAEPTWDSFTD
+99 ITEPTWESFTD

-115 SIRAVIVRN
+115 SIRGVIVRN
-124 SVIDGFDREDQRF
+124 SVIDGFDREDQRY

-161 DSKTSPDSF
+161 DSKNSPDSF

-177 IDPVNHDIPVINGF
+177 IDPVNHDIPVINGY

-209 LQNILDNKT
+209 LQNILDNRT
-218 DGYLLM
+218 DGYLMM
-224 ARVIQACNLLGMLSK
+224 ARVIQACGLLDMLAM
-239 VIDEQYE
+239 VIDDVYEQKYL
-246 VMYQRGEIPDMK
+246 RGEIPDMK
-258 NYQEKSGGDKSATSG
+258 DYQAKSGGDKSATPG

-287 TIFAETD
+287 TIFAEPD
-294 DYWRS
+294 EYWRS
-299 QGIDPAGPDA
+299 QGVDPAAPDA
-309 LQQLIDWIQK
+309 LQQLINWIQK
-319 KKMFFTEDANKTDEN
+319 NKMYFSEDENKTDDN
-334 YSSPEHILYRWVTYH
+334 YSSPDHILYRWVTYH

-354 IPSNKLVYHCNEMGY
+354 IPANKLVYHCNEMGY
-369 SIARPLSYTIPVF
+369 SVARPLTYTLPVY
-382 EWYPTLGENPRRLLK
+382 EWYCTVGKGIRRLLK
-397 IYESKESEGVFL
+397 IYESKESEGVYL
-409 NRFPVLDNTFSGTGN
+409 NRFPVIDNALTGTGF
-424 EVSCDPANI
+424 EISCEASKS
-433 GIFIDRESDLAVLND
+433 GILVDRESDKTVVND
-448 ITNACIY
+448 IVNACIY
-455 PITTPLAYTDA
+455 PLAGPLAYTDA

-478 DLFSLFP
+478 DLFAMFP
-485 EAITNNIRRADSME
+485 EAITNNLRRADSSE
-499 GKYQHVYVPQDQ
+499 GKYQHVYVPQDPT
-511 VYKYFENCSI
+511 YKYFDNCSI

-534 RIDWPNYC
+534 RTDWPNYC

-572 VLATTARG
+572 VLATAARG

-590 NNLPAAGIPINMG
+590 GNLPAAGIPVNMAEG
-603 VGLARTYLGSSVAE
+603 IAITYAGEGGSWG
-617 SDFGWHGLD
+617 DLTDNGR
-626 DASYSVDGQADEDA
+626 DEDD
-640 IIEVDH
+640 IIEIDH

-664 KTARNDARQTRHILV
+664 KTARDDERQKRHILV
-679 RQTLDPN
+679 RQTLDPKN
-686 KTYYIRFKSVLDTD
+686 TYYIRFKSVLDTD

>member
-6 FSIIALLLMLCAC
+6 FSLTALLLMVCAC
-19 SEQIDTSARYVFQ
+19 SEQIDNSSRYVFQ
-32 YHTIASY
+32 YHTVASY
-39 LEAHPVY
+39 LEEHPVY
-46 SQYVDLLKKVKIN
+46 SEYVDLLKKVKIN
-59 PHRETS
+59 PYKETS
-65 TVYQLLTARG
+65 TVYQLMTARG

-84 DAIDAYLQDLVDDGL
+84 DAINEYLQDLVEEGL
-99 IAEPTWDSFTD
+99 ITEPSWESFTD

-124 SVIDGFDREDQRF
+124 SIIDGFDREDQRY

-161 DSKTSPDSF
+161 DSKNSTDSF

-191 IHQLHKVIAPKD
+191 IHQLHKVIAPRD

-218 DGYLLM
+218 DGYLMM
-224 ARVIQACNLLGMLSK
+224 ARVIQACELLDMLSM
-239 VIDEQYE
+239 VRDDEYE
-246 VMYQRGEIPDMK
+246 QKYLRGEIPDMK
-258 NYQEKSGGDKSATSG
+258 DYQAKSGGDKSATAG

-299 QGIDPAGPDA
+299 QGVDPAAPDA
-309 LQQLIDWIQK
+309 LQQLINWIQTN
-319 KKMFFTEDANKTDEN
+319 KMYFSEDPNLTDDN
-334 YSSPEHILYRWVTYH
+334 YASPKHILYRWVTYH

-354 IPSNKLVYHCNEMGY
+354 IPANKLVYNCNEIGSPY
-369 SIARPLSYTIPVF
+369 NRPILSLPIY
-382 EWYPTLGENPRRLLK
+382 EWYCTVGEGIRRLLK
-397 IYESKESEGVFL
+397 IYESKESDGVYL
-409 NRFPVLDNTFSGTGN
+409 NRFPVLDNALSGTGH
-424 EVSCDPANI
+424 ELSCDPQKLGINI
-433 GIFIDRESDLAVLND
+433 GRESEKAVVND

-455 PITTPLAYTDA
+455 PIDGPLAYTDA

-485 EAITNNIRRADSME
+485 EAITNNLRRADSAE
-499 GKYQHVYVPQDQ
+499 GKYQHVYVPQDPT
-511 VYKYFENCSI
+511 YKYFDNCSI

-534 RIDWPNYC
+534 RTDWPNYC

-572 VLATTARG
+572 VLATGARG

-590 NNLPAAGIPINMG
+590 GNLPAAGIPVNMAEG
-603 VGLARTYLGSSVAE
+603 IAITYAGEGGSW
-617 SDFGWHGLD
+617 SDLTDNGR
-626 DASYSVDGQADEDA
+626 DEDE
-640 IIEVDH
+640 IIEIDH

-654 KAGRHEYGEG
+654 KAGRHEYGEN
-664 KTARNDARQTRHILV
+664 KTARDDDRQKRHILV
-679 RQTLDPN
+679 RQTLDP
-686 KTYYIRFKSVLDTD
+686 KETYYIRFKSVLDTD